1 MLVHNEEDFKYI
13 MQDFE
18 KYYIGAR
25 YSYDEL
31 MTSGFVPFKFK
42 TIIEK
47 YIAKDIDKNATLESH
62 FYFMTDEGFDYRVC
76 RQLRIRLR
84 CSVLSRPHVDGVED
98 KYTEKIYPIDKLVK
112 LSSQDK
118 MDKGL
123 VIRELILGKLS
134 ILMFQV

>member
-1 MLVHNEEDFKYI
+1 MLVHNEEDFKYV

-31 MTSGFVPFKFK
+31 MASPFIPFKFK

-47 YIAKDIDKNATLESH
+47 YIAKEIDKSATIESH

-76 RQLRIRLR
+76 RQLRMRFR
-84 CSVLSRPHVDGVED
+84 CSVLASPHKDGVED

-112 LSSQDK
+112 LTAKQK
-118 MDKGL
+118 MDNGL
-123 VIRELILGKLS
+123 VIRELIQGKMSLM
-134 ILMFQV
+134 MFQV

>member
-1 MLVHNEEDFKYI
+1 
-13 MQDFE
+13 
-18 KYYIGAR
+18 
-25 YSYDEL
+25 
-31 MTSGFVPFKFK
+31 
-42 TIIEK
+42 
-47 YIAKDIDKNATLESH
+47 
-62 FYFMTDEGFDYRVC
+62 MTDENFDYRVC
-76 RQLRIRLR
+76 RQLRLRLR
-84 CSVLSRPHVDGVED
+84 CSILAKTHVDGVED

>member
-31 MTSGFVPFKFK
+31 MSSNFVPFKLK
-42 TIIEK
+42 TIIER
-47 YIAKDIDKNATLESH
+47 YIAKDIDKSATLESH
-62 FYFMTDEGFDYRVC
+62 FYFMTDENFDYRVC
-76 RQLRIRLR
+76 RQLHLRLR
-84 CSVLSRPHVDGVED
+84 CSVLASPHVDGVED

-134 ILMFQV
+134 LLMFQV

>member
-31 MTSGFVPFKFK
+31 MSSNFVPFKLK

-47 YIAKDIDKNATLESH
+47 YIAKDIDKSVTLESH

-84 CSVLSRPHVDGVED
+84 CSVLSSPHTDGVED
-98 KYTEKIYPIDKLVK
+98 KYTEKIYTIDKLAK
-112 LSSQDK
+112 MSSKEK

-134 ILMFQV
+134 LLMFQI